1 MKIALFA
8 LALLFP
14 AFLQA
19 SVVQVVSPTTA
30 QTFSYSDI
38 TWRSLKWSDSRQE
51 LTANIT
57 FSTYNYVTQNEPL
70 SEESYDFSLPGV
82 KFDKKTN
89 LFFVTT
95 AKGRR
100 VDVAELSRDLI
111 GKSIKPLPG
120 TVILVV
126 KRSGK
131 VVVAL
136 TAMSNPP
143 ASGLFATHWV
153 EDNQGFFLEN
163 LVKLGVEKIT
173 R

>member
-1 MKIALFA
+1 MKIAIFA

-14 AFLQA
+14 VLLQA
-19 SVVQVVSPTTA
+19 SVIKVVSPTTA
-30 QTFSYSDI
+30 QTYSYSDV
-38 TWRSLKWSDSRQE
+38 TWRSLRWSDSRQE

-57 FSTYNYVTQNEPL
+57 FSTYNYVTQFEPL
-70 SEESYDFSLPGV
+70 REESYDFSLPGV

-95 AKGRR
+95 AKGKR

-120 TVILVV
+120 TVIYVI
-126 KRSGK
+126 KQSGK

-136 TAMSNPP
+136 TATSAPVTP
-143 ASGLFATHWV
+143 DFFQTHWV
-153 EDNQGFFLEN
+153 EDNQGFYLQN

-173 R
+173 Q